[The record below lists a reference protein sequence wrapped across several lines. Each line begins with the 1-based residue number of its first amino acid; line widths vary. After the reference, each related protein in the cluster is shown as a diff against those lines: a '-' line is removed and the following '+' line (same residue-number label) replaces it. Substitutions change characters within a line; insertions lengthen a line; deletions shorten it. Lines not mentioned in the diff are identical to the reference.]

1 MAVGSKLAS
10 WMAKKVKE
18 TPSKRDYS
26 KDPRMDK
33 REVKETVAMVEM
45 PKLSRAE
52 LEELAKSTRSIR
64 GQAAMDE
71 LERRGLKKYL
81 KKTGKLDD
89 PKENPEYDS
98 PRGARNKGQ
107 RLSDALSASEV
118 REDMAER
125 EAKAKARGL
134 AKGGMP
140 TKKAPAK
147 KPMPAKKPVAKK
159 PAPKKK

>member
-1 MAVGSKLAS
+1 MGVGAKLAS
-10 WMAKKVKE
+10 WMSKKVKE

-26 KDPRMDK
+26 KDTRMDK
-33 REVKETVAMVEM
+33 REVKETMAMVEM

-52 LEELAKSTRSIR
+52 LLELAKSTRSIR
-64 GQAAMDE
+64 GQAAADE

-81 KKTGKLDD
+81 KKTGKMDD
-89 PKENPEYDS
+89 PVENPEYDS

-118 REDMAER
+118 REDMADR
-125 EAKAKARGL
+125 EAKAKAKGL
-134 AKGGMP
+134 YKGGMP
-140 TKKAPAK
+140 KKAPAK